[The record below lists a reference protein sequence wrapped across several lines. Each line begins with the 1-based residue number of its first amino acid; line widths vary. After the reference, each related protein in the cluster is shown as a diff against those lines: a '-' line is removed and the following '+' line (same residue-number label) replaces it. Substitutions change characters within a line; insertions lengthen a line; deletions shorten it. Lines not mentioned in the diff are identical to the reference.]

1 MYGSAPAAFAALW
14 WMRSSHLVADT
25 PFWVYAVILAGGA
38 VANLT
43 TSVLVRANPTSSAC
57 IHARVAASALATAA
71 TVYAVG
77 WGSLLLVAYA
87 IGSSE
92 LLRTVGPASA
102 RPNLLWNCL
111 AIGGGEL
118 AIELGIAPSVV
129 DHRLA
134 HVIAISGAVMLAIVT
149 KVLGEAAQAT
159 EEVEDL
165 VRARARHFEA
175 LIEHASDLIGVV
187 SIDGTI
193 VSVSPAVT
201 PMLGY
206 HPDDVAGQP
215 IARYV
220 EDRYVDGIEDMLR
233 LAVEDV
239 GSASSFELRLRHHDG
254 STRLVIA
261 TLTTPSTDWS
271 DNIVLN
277 VHDITT
283 QRDLESQLR
292 HDARHDPLTGLLNRK
307 AFGEAS
313 ERSCV
318 RATRSG
324 DTVGMLYID
333 LDGFKQVNDTFGH
346 DKGDRVLIEAGER
359 LHDCLGEGET
369 LARLGGDE
377 FAVLIDSVD
386 GERPV
391 ELAEAILESLG
402 RPIRGLPNDVR
413 VGASIGIALRSS
425 DGIEISTLM
434 QDADA
439 AMYMAK
445 RNGRSRWEINEPVI
459 EV

>member
-1 MYGSAPAAFAALW
+1 
-14 WMRSSHLVADT
+14 
-25 PFWVYAVILAGGA
+25 
-38 VANLT
+38 
-43 TSVLVRANPTSSAC
+43 
-57 IHARVAASALATAA
+57 
-71 TVYAVG
+71 
-77 WGSLLLVAYA
+77 
-87 IGSSE
+87 
-92 LLRTVGPASA
+92 
-102 RPNLLWNCL
+102 
-111 AIGGGEL
+111 
-118 AIELGIAPSVV
+118 
-129 DHRLA
+129 
-134 HVIAISGAVMLAIVT
+134 
-149 KVLGEAAQAT
+149 
-159 EEVEDL
+159 
-165 VRARARHFEA
+165 
-175 LIEHASDLIGVV
+175 
-187 SIDGTI
+187 
-193 VSVSPAVT
+193 
-201 PMLGY
+201 MLGY

>member
-1 MYGSAPAAFAALW
+1 
-14 WMRSSHLVADT
+14 
-25 PFWVYAVILAGGA
+25 
-38 VANLT
+38 
-43 TSVLVRANPTSSAC
+43 
-57 IHARVAASALATAA
+57 
-71 TVYAVG
+71 
-77 WGSLLLVAYA
+77 
-87 IGSSE
+87 
-92 LLRTVGPASA
+92 
-102 RPNLLWNCL
+102 
-111 AIGGGEL
+111 
-118 AIELGIAPSVV
+118 
-129 DHRLA
+129 
-134 HVIAISGAVMLAIVT
+134 
-149 KVLGEAAQAT
+149 
-159 EEVEDL
+159 
-165 VRARARHFEA
+165 
-175 LIEHASDLIGVV
+175 
-187 SIDGTI
+187 
-193 VSVSPAVT
+193 
-201 PMLGY
+201 
-206 HPDDVAGQP
+206 
-215 IARYV
+215 
-220 EDRYVDGIEDMLR
+220 
-233 LAVEDV
+233 
-239 GSASSFELRLRHHDG
+239 
-254 STRLVIA
+254 
-261 TLTTPSTDWS
+261 
-271 DNIVLN
+271 VLN